1 LNKQVTVYGAYG
13 HTGRF
18 VVSELRKRG
27 LRPVLSGRSV
37 AKLRAL
43 GEAHP
48 TLDTR
53 VATVDDSSSLSA
65 ALSGSSAVINC
76 AGPFLDTSAPII
88 EAAIRAGIHYLD
100 VTAEQLAVR
109 AAFERFADAAQDASI
124 VIAPAVAFYGG
135 LADLLAT
142 AAMGSWASA
151 DEIRVAIAL
160 DSWQPTLGTR
170 VTGKRNTAR
179 RFVISN
185 DKLEF
190 LADPPPTA
198 VWDFPPPFGKQD
210 VVGLP
215 FSEIITISNHLQAA
229 EVHSYINV
237 APLRDVRDPD
247 TPVPV
252 AADESGRSSQIF
264 LVDVIARKGTEERHA
279 TAHGRDIYAVT
290 APIVVEATERILE
303 GRFTRTGVAAAGEL
317 FDAQD
322 FLESLSPEHLDWDTS
337 AVSESPRDVTKSA
350 EPRRNDYPRR

>member
-1 LNKQVTVYGAYG
+1 LNNQVTVYGAYG

-27 LRPVLSGRSV
+27 WRPVLSGRS
-37 AKLRAL
+37 AEMLSAL
-43 GEAHP
+43 AEAHP
-48 TLDTR
+48 MLDTR

-65 ALSGSSAVINC
+65 ALAGSAAVINC
-76 AGPFLDTSAPII
+76 AGPFLDTAVPMI
-88 EAAIRAGIHYLD
+88 EAAIGAGVHYLD
-100 VTAEQLAVR
+100 VTAEQPAVR
-109 AAFERFADAAQDASI
+109 TAFERFADAAQDASI

-135 LADLLAT
+135 LSDLLAT
-142 AAMGSWASA
+142 AAMGGWAAA
-151 DEIRVAIAL
+151 DEIRVGIAL

-170 VTGKRNTAR
+170 LTGKRNTVR
-179 RFVISN
+179 RLVMSN

-215 FSEIITISNHLQAA
+215 FSEIITISSHLQAA
-229 EVHSYINV
+229 EIHSYINL

-247 TPVPV
+247 TPAPE
-252 AADESGRSSQIF
+252 AADKSGRSAQIF
-264 LVDVIARKGTEERHA
+264 LVDVIACKGREERRA
-279 TAHGRDIYAVT
+279 TARGRDIYAIT

-303 GRFTRTGVAAAGEL
+303 GRFKRTGVAAAGEL

-322 FLESLSPEHLDWDTS
+322 FLESLSPEQLEFPILQGT
-337 AVSESPRDVTKSA
+337 
-350 EPRRNDYPRR
+350 

>member
-1 LNKQVTVYGAYG
+1 MNHQVTVYGAYG

-27 LRPVLSGRSV
+27 WRPVLSGRSA
-37 AKLRAL
+37 AKLSAL

-65 ALSGSSAVINC
+65 ALSGSAAVINC
-76 AGPFLDTSAPII
+76 AGPFLDTAVPMI
-88 EAAIRAGIHYLD
+88 EAAIGAGIHYLD
-100 VTAEQLAVR
+100 VTAEQPAVR
-109 AAFERFADAAQDASI
+109 AAFERFAGAAQDASI

-135 LADLLAT
+135 LGDLLAT
-142 AAMGSWASA
+142 AAMGGWAAA
-151 DEIRVAIAL
+151 DEIRVGIAL

-170 VTGKRNTAR
+170 LTSKRNTVR
-179 RFVISN
+179 RLVMSN
-185 DKLEF
+185 NKLEF

-215 FSEIITISNHLQAA
+215 FSEIITISSHLQAA
-229 EVHSYINV
+229 EIHSYINL

-247 TPVPV
+247 TPAPEPV
-252 AADESGRSSQIF
+252 DKSGRSAQIF
-264 LVDVIARKGTEERHA
+264 LADVIARKGSEERRA
-279 TAHGRDIYAVT
+279 TALGRDIYSIT

-303 GRFTRTGVAAAGEL
+303 GRFKRTGVAAAGEL
-317 FDAQD
+317 FDAHD
-322 FLESLSPEHLDWDTS
+322 FLESLSPEHLDFEVEDRLGK
-337 AVSESPRDVTKSA
+337 VRHDV
-350 EPRRNDYPRR
+350 

>member
-1 LNKQVTVYGAYG
+1 LNNQVTVYGAYG

-27 LRPVLSGRSV
+27 LRPVLSGRSA
-37 AKLRAL
+37 AKLSAL

-53 VATVDDSSSLSA
+53 VATLDDSSSLSA
-65 ALSGSSAVINC
+65 ALSGSAAVINC
-76 AGPFLDTSAPII
+76 AGPFIDTAAPII
-88 EAAIRAGIHYLD
+88 EAAIGAGIHYLD
-100 VTAEQLAVR
+100 VTAEQPVVR
-109 AAFERFADAAQDASI
+109 AAFKRFAGAAQDASI
-124 VIAPAVAFYGG
+124 VIAPAAAFYGG

-160 DSWQPTLGTR
+160 DSWRPTLGTR
-170 VTGKRNTAR
+170 LTGKRNTAR
-179 RFVISN
+179 RLVISN
-185 DKLEF
+185 HKLEF

-215 FSEIITISNHLQAA
+215 FSEIITISSHLQAA
-229 EVHSYINV
+229 EIHSYINV

-247 TPVPV
+247 TPAPV

-264 LVDVIARKGTEERHA
+264 LIDVIALKGSEERRA
-279 TAHGRDIYAVT
+279 MARGRDIYAIT

-303 GRFTRTGVAAAGEL
+303 GRFKRTGVAAAGDL
-317 FDAQD
+317 FDVQD
-322 FLESLSPEHLDWDTS
+322 FLESLSPKHLDLLQTATS
-337 AVSESPRDVTKSA
+337 TILATS
-350 EPRRNDYPRR
+350 